1 MLRKTHCSPYG
12 GWREVVTGHGH
23 CNKTPS
29 EGGGGGGKDNFIV
42 TNKPEVK

>member
-12 GWREVVTGHGH
+12 GWRGGHWTLVIVTRHH
-23 CNKTPS
+23 RA
-29 EGGGGGGKDNFIV
+29 EGGGGKDNFIV